1 MPFSVVSSSAAERVL
16 SKLKDVKPA
25 GEGKWMALCPAHDDR
40 TRSLSVKI
48 GTDGRALMYCH
59 ARCTTAAILAVL
71 GLTASDL
78 FADAP
83 ARPNGTR
90 AAAVAPL
97 NAPAVEKSQG
107 VDERPRH
114 VATYDYTDADGKLL
128 FQTCRFV
135 YADGRKTFR
144 QRRPDGKGNW
154 IWSLEQNREPVLYRL
169 PAIIEAVSL
178 GRTVYVVEGE
188 KDADALAQYDYAATT
203 APMGAGKWRESYA
216 DVLAGATVVILPD
229 NDEPGRKH
237 AETVAASLHAR
248 KCFVKIALL
257 PDLPP
262 KGDVSDWLALGRDL
276 DAMEDVI
283 DKAPRW
289 TPDAAE
295 GTRRVLWRLDELWNN
310 DSIMRPPPPI
320 VPRLAWAGRST
331 LLAAREKSGKSTL
344 VGYIAAAVTRGG
356 LFLNDPCAAGDVLLV
371 GLEEYPGD
379 AARRLRHFDATA
391 TRMHLLTG
399 WTGDPRERPQE
410 LADAIDRVS
419 PLLVIIDSL
428 AAYSGGLIQDDN
440 NATQMAAVVQPLTD
454 MAHSRGVALI
464 LIHHARKSDGRSRGS
479 TAITAAADV
488 VCEYFAPDEDTDPT
502 LRRMRSAGRVPVTPS
517 YDLRFDGD
525 HYELALSGNAPISTR
540 ILAVVSERPG
550 CSINDVA
557 EATRAR
563 REEVTREVHQM
574 LATGVLADIANNRS
588 RPKLVLPT
596 ARNLGL
602 SL

>member
-1 MPFSVVSSSAAERVL
+1 MPFAVTTTAAVERVL

-25 GEGKWMALCPAHDDR
+25 GAGAYMALCPAHDDR
-40 TRSLSVKI
+40 QRSLSIKE
-48 GTDGRALMYCH
+48 GTDGRALMRCH
-59 ARCTTAAILAVL
+59 AGCATAAIVAAI
-71 GLTASDL
+71 GLTMGDL
-78 FADAP
+78 FAEPP
-83 ARPNGTR
+83 ARARSG
-90 AAAVAPL
+90 AVSMAPAPL
-97 NAPAVEKSQG
+97 NAPAPEKAQG
-107 VDERPRH
+107 VEERPRH
-114 VATYDYTDADGKLL
+114 VATYDYTDLNGTLL
-128 FQTCRFV
+128 FQTCRFQFS
-135 YADGRKTFR
+135 DGRKTFR
-144 QRRPDGKGNW
+144 QRRPDGTGNW
-154 IWSLEQNREPVLYRL
+154 IYKLDGREPVLYRL
-169 PAIIEAVSL
+169 PAIAEAVAL

-188 KDADALAQYDYAATT
+188 KDADALAQFGYAATT

-216 DVLAGATVVILPD
+216 DVLAGTEVVILPD

-248 KCFVKIALL
+248 KCFVKIAVL

-262 KGDVSDWLALGRDL
+262 KGDVSDWLAMGRDL

-283 DKAPRW
+283 DKTPRW

-356 LFLNDPCAAGDVLLV
+356 YFLNDPCAAGDVLLV

-410 LADAIDRVS
+410 LAEAIDRVG
-419 PLLVIIDSL
+419 PILVIIDSL

-454 MAHSRGVALI
+454 LAHSRGVALV

-488 VCEYFAPDEDTDPT
+488 VCEYFAPEEDTDPT
-502 LRRMRSAGRVPVTPS
+502 LRRMRSAGRVPVVPS
-517 YDLRFDGD
+517 YDMRFDGD

-574 LATGVLADIANNRS
+574 LTTGVLADIANNRS

-596 ARNLGL
+596 AHNLGL